1 MKRRDMGIGIGLVVL
16 GLIFLFGPMLN
27 LAEFGWPFFV
37 IIPGVILLVITFVGQ
52 VGNGALAVPGSIVT
66 TTGLILLVLNLA
78 GRMDAWAYA
87 WALVW
92 AATGIGFYI
101 YGIMADSA
109 RLKAIGRNGALIGL
123 TVFIVLALIFEFFIF
138 GTFRNVLRWLL
149 PALLLLA
156 GAWLLYQG
164 TRKRSAPTPQGTTAT
179 TDVPPPPP
187 PGPAAGHLGNDRK

>member
-1 MKRRDMGIGIGLVVL
+1 MKRRDMGIGIGLVIL

-52 VGNGALAVPGSIVT
+52 FGNGALAVPGTIVT
-66 TTGLILLVLNLA
+66 VTGLILLVLNLT
-78 GRMDAWAYA
+78 GRMDAWAYT

-92 AATGIGFYI
+92 AATGVGFYI
-101 YGIMADSA
+101 YGTMADSA
-109 RLKAIGRNGALIGL
+109 RLKTIGRNGALIGL
-123 TVFIVLALIFEFFIF
+123 ALFVVLGLLFEFFIF

-164 TRKRSAPTPQGTTAT
+164 SRKPPAAIRPSSAAPA
-179 TDVPPPPP
+179 PPAPPEA
-187 PGPAAGHLGNDRK
+187 PAAGHIGNDRK